1 MSENTVRKSNNAVSR
16 FFTPK
21 RICAM
26 AMLIALQIVLARFLG
41 WQVSEGLR
49 ISFESI
55 PVLIAGMWLGP
66 VAGFLVG
73 VISDVL
79 GTVISGYGVYFVP
92 LAITPI
98 VNGVLPPL
106 IFRYILKDNITV
118 ARCAVVLVITQ
129 LIASMLLGTYALT
142 WYYELFVPA
151 KEHTFAILFVARL
164 TKLATIAADTVIV
177 TVLHMSMY
185 KKVIRPMF
193 AERRKA

>member
-1 MSENTVRKSNNAVSR
+1 MPENTIRKTSAIRS
-16 FFTPK
+16 FFTVK
-21 RICAM
+21 RITAM

-66 VAGFLVG
+66 VAGLLVG
-73 VISDVL
+73 VISDFL
-79 GTVISGYGVYFVP
+79 GTVISGYGFYFLP

-106 IFRYILKDNITV
+106 IFRYVFKDNITV
-118 ARCAVVLVITQ
+118 FRCVIVLVITQ

-142 WYYELFVPA
+142 WYYKLFVPGKNNA
-151 KEHTFAILFVARL
+151 FGVLFVARL

-177 TVLHMSMY
+177 TLLHMSMY

-193 AERRKA
+193 AERKKA

>member
-1 MSENTVRKSNNAVSR
+1 MPENSVKKTNPVRK
-16 FFTPK
+16 FFAPK

-41 WQVSEGLR
+41 WQISEGLR

-55 PVLIAGMWLGP
+55 PVLVAGMWLGP
-66 VAGFLVG
+66 VAGLIVG
-73 VISDVL
+73 VVSDFL
-79 GTVISGYGVYFVP
+79 GTVISGYGFYFVP

-106 IFRYILKDNITV
+106 IFRYVLKDNVNVTKCVI
-118 ARCAVVLVITQ
+118 VLVITQ

-142 WYYELFVPA
+142 WYYKIFVPNKDNA
-151 KEHTFAILFVARL
+151 FAILFVARL
-164 TKLATIAADTVIV
+164 TKLATIAANTVIV
-177 TVLHMSMY
+177 TILHMSMY
-185 KKVIRPMF
+185 KRVIRPMF

>member
-1 MSENTVRKSNNAVSR
+1 MPENTVKKSNGVKR
-16 FFTPK
+16 FFSPR

-66 VAGFLVG
+66 VAGLIVG

-79 GTVISGYGVYFVP
+79 GTIISGYGVYFVP

-106 IFRYILKDNITV
+106 IFHYVLKDRVSTV
-118 ARCAVVLVITQ
+118 WCVVVLVITQ
-129 LIASMLLGTYALT
+129 LIASMLLGTLALT
-142 WYYELFVPA
+142 WYYKLFVPNKDNA
-151 KEHTFAILFVARL
+151 FAILFVARL

-177 TVLHMSMY
+177 TILHFSMY

>member
-1 MSENTVRKSNNAVSR
+1 MPENTVKKSGAVRK
-16 FFTPK
+16 FFTPR

-66 VAGFLVG
+66 VAGLIVG

-79 GTVISGYGVYFVP
+79 GTIISGYGVYFVP

-106 IFRYILKDNITV
+106 IFHYIFKDNINV
-118 ARCAVVLVITQ
+118 VKCVVVLVITQ

-142 WYYELFVPA
+142 WYYKLFVPNKDNA
-151 KEHTFAILFVARL
+151 FTILFVARL

-177 TVLHMSMY
+177 TILHMSMY
-185 KKVIRPMF
+185 KRVIRPMF

>member
-1 MSENTVRKSNNAVSR
+1 MPENTIRKTSAIRS
-16 FFTPK
+16 FFTVK
-21 RICAM
+21 RITAM

-66 VAGFLVG
+66 VAGLLVG
-73 VISDVL
+73 VISDFL
-79 GTVISGYGVYFVP
+79 GTVISGYGFYFLP

-106 IFRYILKDNITV
+106 IFRYVFKDNITV
-118 ARCAVVLVITQ
+118 FRCVIVLVITQ
-129 LIASMLLGTYALT
+129 LIASMLRGTYALT
-142 WYYELFVPA
+142 WHYKLFVPGKNNA
-151 KEHTFAILFVARL
+151 FGVLFVARL

-177 TVLHMSMY
+177 TLLHMSMY

-193 AERRKA
+193 AERKKA

>member
-1 MSENTVRKSNNAVSR
+1 MSENTVKKTNGAKR
-16 FFTPK
+16 FFSPR

-66 VAGFLVG
+66 VAGLIVG

-79 GTVISGYGVYFVP
+79 GTIISGYGVYFVP

-106 IFRYILKDNITV
+106 IFRYILKDNINV
-118 ARCAVVLVITQ
+118 VKCVVVLVITQ
-129 LIASMLLGTYALT
+129 LIASMLLGTLALT
-142 WYYELFVPA
+142 WYYKLFVPNKDNA
-151 KEHTFAILFVARL
+151 FAILFVARL
-164 TKLATIAADTVIV
+164 TKLATIAADTAIV
-177 TVLHMSMY
+177 TILHFSMY

>member
-1 MSENTVRKSNNAVSR
+1 MPENTVKKTNRVQK
-16 FFTPK
+16 FFSPR

-66 VAGFLVG
+66 VAGLIVG

-106 IFRYILKDNITV
+106 VFRYVFKNNV
-118 ARCAVVLVITQ
+118 NVVKCVVTLVITQ

-142 WYYELFVPA
+142 WYYSLFVPNKDNA
-151 KEHTFAILFVARL
+151 FTVLFIARL

-177 TVLHMSMY
+177 TILHMSMY

>member
-1 MSENTVRKSNNAVSR
+1 MPENTVKKTNSAKK
-16 FFTPK
+16 FFSPR

-41 WQVSEGLR
+41 WQVPEGLR

-66 VAGFLVG
+66 LAGLIVG

-79 GTVISGYGVYFVP
+79 GTIISGYGVYFVP

-106 IFRYILKDNITV
+106 IFRYVLKNNVSVVKCVI
-118 ARCAVVLVITQ
+118 VLVITQ
-129 LIASMLLGTYALT
+129 LIASMLLGTLDLT
-142 WYYELFVPA
+142 WYYKLFVPNKDNA
-151 KEHTFAILFVARL
+151 FTILFVARL

-177 TVLHMSMY
+177 TILHFSMY

>member
-1 MSENTVRKSNNAVSR
+1 MPENAVKKQNR
-16 FFTPK
+16 VQKFFTPR

-66 VAGFLVG
+66 LAGFLVG

-79 GTVISGYGVYFVP
+79 GTIISGYGVYFVP

-106 IFRYILKDNITV
+106 IFHYVFKDNITV
-118 ARCAVVLVITQ
+118 VRCVVVLVITQ

-142 WYYELFVPA
+142 WYYKLFVPN
-151 KEHTFAILFVARL
+151 KDNTFGILFVARL

-177 TVLHMSMY
+177 TILHMSMY
-185 KKVIRPMF
+185 KRVIRPMF
-193 AERRKA
+193 SERRKA

>member
-1 MSENTVRKSNNAVSR
+1 MPENTVKKSNAVSK
-16 FFTPK
+16 FFTAR

-66 VAGFLVG
+66 VAGLIVG

-79 GTVISGYGVYFVP
+79 GTIISGYGVYFVP

-106 IFRYILKDNITV
+106 IFHYVLKDNVNVTKCVI
-118 ARCAVVLVITQ
+118 VLVITQ

-142 WYYELFVPA
+142 WYYKLFVPNKDNA
-151 KEHTFAILFVARL
+151 FTILFVARL
-164 TKLATIAADTVIV
+164 TKLATIAVDTVIV
-177 TVLHMSMY
+177 TILHFSMY
-185 KKVIRPMF
+185 KRVIRPMF